1 MLPRPPVLENSVEEC
16 GNQTGIAIKQLA
28 TDRVKAGHRAQSPPE
43 RDYMKRFPI
52 ELARYF
58 EYCGVRPEEKWRL
71 ALYRVNVGSTS
82 VHDLVCHDGIHR
94 FTVNWT
100 RDGSRMAIVR
110 KIVPSAARQNRRDL

>member
-1 MLPRPPVLENSVEEC
+1 
-16 GNQTGIAIKQLA
+16 
-28 TDRVKAGHRAQSPPE
+28 
-43 RDYMKRFPI
+43 MKRFPI

-94 FTVNWT
+94 LTVNWLGMDKGWKPNGY
-100 RDGSRMAIVR
+100 REENNPKRREAKSPRLM
-110 KIVPSAARQNRRDL
+110 SWHNRHCAN